1 MEFLKFDKVISCQK
15 IILFYEDDDKADG
28 ARLQP
33 CTTYRCIKHF
43 KKLNLT
49 KIYQNLLVLYAFL
62 QLVRKHLSMSYFL
75 NVLSA

>member
-15 IILFYEDDDKADG
+15 IIPFYEDDDKAEG

-33 CTTYRCIKHF
+33 CIMYTCIKHF

-49 KIYQNLLVLYAFL
+49 KIDQNFLVLYAFL
-62 QLVRKHLSMSYFL
+62 
-75 NVLSA
+75 